1 LPRSACQRKIVTFRV
16 AVRRLP
22 TTVCLIIHAAAERLI
37 RCSHAEHGNKRIMS
51 TAIFSHNLA
60 NGMVLVGEP
69 TQSVE
74 SAAFTFLLPAGC
86 SHDPP
91 NRAGMAALTTE
102 MMLRG
107 AGPRDSRAWISDLEN
122 LGVER
127 GESVG
132 VAQATYSGATLRDNL
147 PAALNLFAD
156 LIRRPHLPVEQ
167 LDAGRNTCLQ
177 ELRAIDDEPSQKLMI
192 ELRRRRYPD
201 PWGRSSHGEDA
212 ALRAATIED
221 VRQFHA
227 RHYRPGGAILAVAG
241 NFDWRRLCDHIELLF
256 GGWQPGDAG
265 QPGGANGPPAGNHI
279 LFQSNQSHVGI
290 AYPTIPYK
298 HPDYFQAWAAVG
310 VLSSGSS
317 SRLFTEVRERRGLC
331 YTVYAS
337 LHTQRDRASVL
348 CYAGTTA
355 ERAQETLDVT
365 VSELLRLGAGIQ
377 QSELDRLKARIKSSL
392 IMQQES
398 TSARSGALARDWY
411 HLGRARTLDEVGGLV
426 DKLSAETINT
436 FLTANPPR
444 DLLVVTLGPQPLE
457 VPVGIS

>member
-1 LPRSACQRKIVTFRV
+1 
-16 AVRRLP
+16 
-22 TTVCLIIHAAAERLI
+22 
-37 RCSHAEHGNKRIMS
+37 MS
-51 TAIFSHNLA
+51 EILSYKLR

-69 TQSVE
+69 TSSFE

-86 SHDPP
+86 SHDPLQ
-91 NRAGMAALTTE
+91 RFGLAALTGE

-107 AGPRDSRAWISDLEN
+107 AGPRDSRTWVSDLEN

-132 VAQATYSGATLRDNL
+132 VAQATFSGATLRDNL
-147 PAALNLFAD
+147 AAALVLFAD
-156 LIRRPHLPVEQ
+156 MLRRPRLPADQ

-177 ELRAIDDEPSQKLMI
+177 ELRSIDDEPSHKLMI

-201 PWGRSSHGEDA
+201 PWGRSSQGEDA
-212 ALRAATIED
+212 ALRAATIDD
-221 VRQFHA
+221 VRRFHE
-227 RHYRPGGAILAVAG
+227 RHYRPAGTILAVAG
-241 NFDWRRLCDHIELLF
+241 NFDWRRLCDHVEQLF
-256 GGWQPGDAG
+256 GDWQPGDAADPIG
-265 QPGGANGPPAGNHI
+265 TNGSPPGRHI
-279 LFQSNQSHVGI
+279 PFQSNQSHVGI

-331 YTVYAS
+331 YTVHAS

-365 VSELLRLGAGIQ
+365 VRELLRLGEGIQ

-411 HLGRARTLDEVGGLV
+411 HLNRARTLDEVGALV
-426 DKLSAETINT
+426 DQLSAESINA
-436 FLTANPPR
+436 FLSENPPR

-457 VPVGIS
+457 VPVGIE

>member
-1 LPRSACQRKIVTFRV
+1 
-16 AVRRLP
+16 
-22 TTVCLIIHAAAERLI
+22 
-37 RCSHAEHGNKRIMS
+37 
-51 TAIFSHNLA
+51 
-60 NGMVLVGEP
+60 MVLIGEP
-69 TQSVE
+69 TASVE
-74 SAAFTFLLPAGC
+74 SAAFSFLLPSGC
-86 SHDPP
+86 CYDPP
-91 NRAGMAALTTE
+91 ERAGLAALTCE

-107 AGPRDSRAWISDLEN
+107 AGTRDSRAWISELEN

-132 VAQATYSGATLRDNL
+132 VSQASYSGATLRDNL
-147 PAALNLFAD
+147 PAGLGLFAD
-156 LIRRPHLPVEQ
+156 LLRSPHLPADQ
-167 LDAGRNTCLQ
+167 IDAGRSVCLQ
-177 ELRAIDDEPSQKLMI
+177 ELRSIDDEPSQKLMI
-192 ELRRRRYPD
+192 ELRRQRYPD
-201 PWGRSSHGEDA
+201 PWGRSSHGNES
-212 ALRAATIED
+212 ALRAIKIDD
-221 VRQFHA
+221 VRGFHA
-227 RHYRPGGAILAVAG
+227 RYYRPNGTILAVAG
-241 NFDWRRLCDHIELLF
+241 NFDWKRLRDHVEQLF
-256 GGWQPGDAG
+256 GDWKRVDVPE
-265 QPGGANGPPAGNHI
+265 PTGANGQPKGHHI
-279 LFQSNQSHVGI
+279 SFQSNQSHVGI

-365 VSELLRLGAGIQ
+365 VEELNKLGRGIE

-398 TSARSGALARDWY
+398 TAARSGSIARDWY
-411 HLGRARTLDEVGGLV
+411 HLGRARTLDEVGRLI
-426 DKLSAETINT
+426 DELSAKSINN
-436 FLTANPPR
+436 FLHENPPN
-444 DLLVVTLGPQPLE
+444 DLLVVTLGPEPLE

>member
-1 LPRSACQRKIVTFRV
+1 VSATILSH
-16 AVRRLP
+16 RLP
-22 TTVCLIIHAAAERLI
+22 
-37 RCSHAEHGNKRIMS
+37 
-51 TAIFSHNLA
+51 

-69 TQSVE
+69 TASVE
-74 SAAFTFLLPAGC
+74 SAAFTFLLPGGC
-86 SHDPP
+86 CFDLPQ
-91 NRAGMAALTTE
+91 RAGLAALTSE

-107 AGPRDSRAWISDLEN
+107 AGPRDSRTWVSDLEN

-132 VAQATYSGATLRDNL
+132 VAQATFSGATLRDNL
-147 PAALNLFAD
+147 AAGLELFAD
-156 LIRRPHLPVEQ
+156 LILRPHLPADQ
-167 LDAGRNTCLQ
+167 LEAGRNTCLQ
-177 ELRAIDDEPSQKLMI
+177 ELRSIDDEPSHKLMI

-201 PWGRSSHGEDA
+201 PWGRSSQGDEA
-212 ALRAATIED
+212 GLRAITIDD
-221 VRQFHA
+221 VREFHSG
-227 RHYRPGGAILAVAG
+227 RYRPGGTILAVAG
-241 NFDWRRLCDHIELLF
+241 NFDWPRLLGHVEQLFGDWQTGDGAEPISANGRPLERHIEF
-256 GGWQPGDAG
+256 E
-265 QPGGANGPPAGNHI
+265 
-279 LFQSNQSHVGI
+279 SNQSHVGI
-290 AYPTIPYK
+290 AFPTIPYK

-331 YTVYAS
+331 YTVHAS

-365 VSELLRLGAGIQ
+365 VHELLRLGDGIE
-377 QSELDRLKARIKSSL
+377 QSELDRLKARIKSAL

-411 HLGRARTLDEVGGLV
+411 HLGRARTLDEVGQLV
-426 DKLSAETINT
+426 DALSADTINT
-436 FLTANPPR
+436 FLKANPPR

>member
-1 LPRSACQRKIVTFRV
+1 
-16 AVRRLP
+16 
-22 TTVCLIIHAAAERLI
+22 
-37 RCSHAEHGNKRIMS
+37 
-51 TAIFSHNLA
+51 
-60 NGMVLVGEP
+60 MVLVGEP
-69 TQSVE
+69 TTALE

-86 SHDPP
+86 CHDPP
-91 NRAGMAALTTE
+91 GGSGLATLTSE

-107 AGPRDSRAWISDLEN
+107 AGPRDSRTWVADLEN

-132 VAQATYSGATLRDNL
+132 VAQATFHGATLRDNL
-147 PAALNLFAD
+147 AAGLGLFAD
-156 LIRRPHLPVEQ
+156 MICRPHLPADQ
-167 LDAGRNTCLQ
+167 LDAGCNTCLQ
-177 ELRAIDDEPSQKLMI
+177 ELRAIDDEPSHKLMI

-201 PWGRSSHGEDA
+201 PWGRSSHGEEKSLKKLKID
-212 ALRAATIED
+212 D
-221 VRQFHA
+221 VRRFHDQ
-227 RHYRPGGAILAVAG
+227 HYRPGGTILAVAG
-241 NFDWRRLCDHIELLF
+241 NFDWRRLCDLVEQLF
-256 GGWQPGDAG
+256 GDWAANEIAEPSAINGR
-265 QPGGANGPPAGNHI
+265 PGGSYIP
-279 LFQSNQSHVGI
+279 FQSNQSHVGI

-365 VSELLRLGAGIQ
+365 VSELKRLGDGIQ
-377 QSELDRLKARIKSSL
+377 QSELDRLKARIKSAL

-411 HLGRARTLDEVGGLV
+411 HLESVRTLDEVGALV
-426 DKLSAETINT
+426 DALSAESINA
-436 FLTANPPR
+436 FLRSNPPR
-444 DLLVVTLGPQPLE
+444 DLLVVTLGPEALKIPDLN
-457 VPVGIS
+457 

>member
-1 LPRSACQRKIVTFRV
+1 
-16 AVRRLP
+16 
-22 TTVCLIIHAAAERLI
+22 
-37 RCSHAEHGNKRIMS
+37 MS
-51 TAIFSHNLA
+51 NAIFSHTLA

-69 TQSVE
+69 TQSLE

-91 NRAGMAALTTE
+91 NRAGLASLTAE

-107 AGPRDSRAWISDLEN
+107 AGPRDSRTWVADLEN

-132 VAQATYSGATLRDNL
+132 VAQATFSGATLRDNL
-147 PAALNLFAD
+147 PAALVLFAD
-156 LIRRPHLPVEQ
+156 LIRRPHLPADQ
-167 LDAGRNTCLQ
+167 LEAGRNTCLQ
-177 ELRAIDDEPSQKLMI
+177 DLRSIDDEPSQKLMI

-201 PWGRSSHGEDA
+201 PWGRSSHGEEGP
-212 ALRAATIED
+212 LRAATIQD
-221 VRQFHA
+221 VREFHA
-227 RHYRPGGAILAVAG
+227 RHYRPPGTILAVAG
-241 NFDWRRLCDHIELLF
+241 NFDWRRLCDHIEQLF
-256 GGWQPGDAG
+256 GDWPA
-265 QPGGANGPPAGNHI
+265 ANIAEPSGVNGHSTGNHI
-279 LFQSNQSHVGI
+279 PFESSQSHVGI

-317 SRLFTEVRERRGLC
+317 SRLFTEVREKRGLC

-365 VSELLRLGAGIQ
+365 VGELLRLGDGIQ
-377 QSELDRLKARIKSSL
+377 QSELQRLKARIKSSL

-411 HLGRARTLDEVGGLV
+411 HLGRARSLDEVGQLV
-426 DKLSAETINT
+426 DKLSADTINA
-436 FLTANPPR
+436 FLSDNPPR
-444 DLLVVTLGPQPLE
+444 DLLVVTLGPRPLE
-457 VPVGIS
+457 APIAIQ

>member
-1 LPRSACQRKIVTFRV
+1 
-16 AVRRLP
+16 
-22 TTVCLIIHAAAERLI
+22 
-37 RCSHAEHGNKRIMS
+37 MS
-51 TAIFSHNLA
+51 NAIFSHTLA

-69 TQSVE
+69 TQSLE

-86 SHDPP
+86 SHDPAKS
-91 NRAGMAALTTE
+91 AGLASLTAE

-107 AGPRDSRAWISDLEN
+107 AGPRDSRTWVADLEN

-147 PAALNLFAD
+147 PAALVLFAD
-156 LIRRPHLPVEQ
+156 LIRRPHLPPDQ
-167 LDAGRNTCLQ
+167 LEAGRNTCLQ
-177 ELRAIDDEPSQKLMI
+177 ELRSLDDEPSHKLMI

-201 PWGRSSHGEDA
+201 PWGRSSHGEEGP
-212 ALRAATIED
+212 LRAATIDD

-227 RHYRPGGAILAVAG
+227 RHYRPGGTILAVAG
-241 NFDWRRLCDHIELLF
+241 NFDWRRLCDHIEQLF
-256 GGWQPGDAG
+256 GDWQAGDVG
-265 QPGGANGPPAGNHI
+265 EPRGANGKPAGNHI
-279 LFQSNQSHVGI
+279 PFESSQSHVGI

-317 SRLFTEVRERRGLC
+317 SRLFTEVREKRGLC

-365 VSELLRLGAGIQ
+365 VSELLRLGDGIQ
-377 QSELDRLKARIKSSL
+377 QNELQRLKARIKSSL

-411 HLGRARTLDEVGGLV
+411 HLGRARSLDEVGQLV
-426 DKLSAETINT
+426 DKLSAETINA
-436 FLTANPPR
+436 FLSANPPQ

-457 VPVGIS
+457 IPSGIK

>member
-1 LPRSACQRKIVTFRV
+1 
-16 AVRRLP
+16 
-22 TTVCLIIHAAAERLI
+22 
-37 RCSHAEHGNKRIMS
+37 MS
-51 TAIFSHNLA
+51 TAIFSHRLT

-69 TQSVE
+69 NSSVE

-86 SHDPP
+86 SHDPSK
-91 NRAGMAALTTE
+91 RAGLAALTGE

-107 AGPRDSRAWISDLEN
+107 AGPRDSRTWVSDLEN

-132 VAQATYSGATLRDNL
+132 VAQATFSGATLRDNL
-147 PAALNLFAD
+147 AAALVLFAD
-156 LIRRPHLPVEQ
+156 LLRRPHLPSDQ
-167 LDAGRNTCLQ
+167 LEAGRNTCLQ
-177 ELRAIDDEPSQKLMI
+177 ELRSIDDEPSQKLMI

-201 PWGRSSHGEDA
+201 PWGRSSHGDEA
-212 ALRAATIED
+212 GLRSATIHD
-221 VRQFHA
+221 VREFHA
-227 RHYRPGGAILAVAG
+227 ARYRPGGTILAVAG
-241 NFDWRRLCDHIELLF
+241 NFDWQRLCDHVDQLF
-256 GGWQPGDAG
+256 GDWPATALSEPPGSNGRQAG
-265 QPGGANGPPAGNHI
+265 SHI
-279 LFQSNQSHVGI
+279 PFQSNQSHVGI

-331 YTVYAS
+331 YTVHAS

-365 VSELLRLGAGIQ
+365 VRELLRLGEGVQ

-398 TSARSGALARDWY
+398 TSSRSGALARDWY
-411 HLGRARTLDEVGGLV
+411 HLSRARTLDEIGRLV
-426 DKLSAETINT
+426 DQLSAETINT
-436 FLTANPPR
+436 FLKANPPR

-457 VPVGIS
+457 VPREVTGSGVVA

>member
-1 LPRSACQRKIVTFRV
+1 
-16 AVRRLP
+16 
-22 TTVCLIIHAAAERLI
+22 
-37 RCSHAEHGNKRIMS
+37 
-51 TAIFSHNLA
+51 
-60 NGMVLVGEP
+60 
-69 TQSVE
+69 
-74 SAAFTFLLPAGC
+74 
-86 SHDPP
+86 
-91 NRAGMAALTTE
+91 
-102 MMLRG
+102 
-107 AGPRDSRAWISDLEN
+107 
-122 LGVER
+122 
-127 GESVG
+127 

-147 PAALNLFAD
+147 SAALGLFAD
-156 LIRRPHLPVEQ
+156 LIRQPHLPSDQ
-167 LDAGRNTCLQ
+167 LEAGRNTCLQ
-177 ELRAIDDEPSQKLMI
+177 ELRSIDDEPSHKLMI

-201 PWGRSSHGEDA
+201 PWGRSSHGDEA
-212 ALRAATIED
+212 GLRSATIHD
-221 VRQFHA
+221 VREFHA
-227 RHYRPGGAILAVAG
+227 THYRPGGTILAVAG
-241 NFDWRRLCDHIELLF
+241 NFDWQRLCDHIDQLF
-256 GGWQPGDAG
+256 GDWPATKFSE
-265 QPGGANGPPAGNHI
+265 PAGANGRPSGNHI
-279 LFQSNQSHVGI
+279 PFQSNQSHVGI

-331 YTVYAS
+331 YTVHAS

-365 VSELLRLGAGIQ
+365 VRELLRLGEGVQ

-411 HLGRARTLDEVGGLV
+411 HLGRARTLDEVGKLV
-426 DKLSAETINT
+426 DELSAETINK
-436 FLTANPPR
+436 FLKANPPR

>member
-1 LPRSACQRKIVTFRV
+1 V
-16 AVRRLP
+16 
-22 TTVCLIIHAAAERLI
+22 
-37 RCSHAEHGNKRIMS
+37 S
-51 TAIFSHNLA
+51 TEILSHNLP

-69 TQSVE
+69 TASME

-86 SHDPP
+86 CYEPSG
-91 NRAGMAALTTE
+91 RAGLAALTNE

-107 AGPRDSRAWISDLEN
+107 AGPRDSRTWVSDLEN

-132 VAQATYSGATLRDNL
+132 VAQATFHGATLRDNL
-147 PAALNLFAD
+147 PAALALFAD
-156 LIRRPHLPVEQ
+156 MIRRPHLPSDQFE
-167 LDAGRNTCLQ
+167 AGRSTCLQ
-177 ELRAIDDEPSQKLMI
+177 ELRAIDDEPSHKLMI
-192 ELRRRRYPD
+192 ELRRRRYPE
-201 PWGRSSHGEDA
+201 PWGRNSHGDEPS
-212 ALRAATIED
+212 LRAATID
-221 VRQFHA
+221 DIRRFHE
-227 RHYRPGGAILAVAG
+227 RHYRPGGAILALAG
-241 NFDWRRLCDHIELLF
+241 NFDWRRLCDHVGQLF
-256 GGWQPGDAG
+256 GDWQDNQLSEP
-265 QPGGANGPPAGNHI
+265 QSTNGRAVGSHI
-279 LFQSNQSHVGI
+279 PFESNQSHVGI

-365 VSELLRLGAGIQ
+365 MRELKRLASGIE

-411 HLGRARTLDEVGGLV
+411 HLGRARSLNEVGALV
-426 DKLSAETINT
+426 DELSAASINA
-436 FLTANPPR
+436 FLRANPPH
-444 DLLVVTLGPQPLE
+444 DLLVVTLGPEPLKASE
-457 VPVGIS
+457 LQ

>member
-1 LPRSACQRKIVTFRV
+1 MPEIL
-16 AVRRLP
+16 
-22 TTVCLIIHAAAERLI
+22 
-37 RCSHAEHGNKRIMS
+37 
-51 TAIFSHNLA
+51 SHNLS

-69 TQSVE
+69 SSSVE

-86 SHDPP
+86 SHDP
-91 NRAGMAALTTE
+91 AQGFGLAALTGE

-107 AGPRDSRAWISDLEN
+107 AGPRDSRTWVSDLEN

-132 VAQATYSGATLRDNL
+132 VAQATFSGATLTDNL
-147 PAALNLFAD
+147 PAALTLFAD
-156 LIRRPHLPVEQ
+156 MILHPHLPADQ
-167 LDAGRNTCLQ
+167 LEAGRNTCLQ
-177 ELRAIDDEPSQKLMI
+177 ELRAIEDEPSHKLMV

-201 PWGRSSHGEDA
+201 PWGRSSHGEET
-212 ALRAATIED
+212 ALRAIAIDD
-221 VRQFHA
+221 VRAFHA
-227 RHYRPGGAILAVAG
+227 RHYRPSGTILAVAG
-241 NFDWRRLCDHIELLF
+241 NFDWRRLCEHVEQLF
-256 GGWQPGDAG
+256 GNWRPGDAVEPATGNG
-265 QPGGANGPPAGNHI
+265 QPTGHHI
-279 LFQSNQSHVGI
+279 PFDSSQSHVGI

-331 YTVYAS
+331 YTVHAS

-365 VSELLRLGAGIQ
+365 VGELLRLRDGIQ
-377 QSELDRLKARIKSSL
+377 QNELDRLKARIKSSL

-398 TSARSGALARDWY
+398 TSARSGALAREWY
-411 HLGRARTLDEVGGLV
+411 HLSRARTLDEVGALV
-426 DKLSAETINT
+426 DKLTAESISA
-436 FLTANPPR
+436 FLRENPPR
-444 DLLVVTLGPQPLE
+444 NLLVVTLGPQPLE
-457 VPVGIS
+457 VPVEIQ

>member
-1 LPRSACQRKIVTFRV
+1 
-16 AVRRLP
+16 
-22 TTVCLIIHAAAERLI
+22 
-37 RCSHAEHGNKRIMS
+37 MS
-51 TAIFSHNLA
+51 NSIFSHTLA

-69 TQSVE
+69 TQSLE

-86 SHDPP
+86 SHDPA
-91 NRAGMAALTTE
+91 NRAGLASLTSE

-107 AGPRDSRAWISDLEN
+107 AGPRDSRTWVADLEN

-132 VAQATYSGATLRDNL
+132 VAQATFSGATLRDNL
-147 PAALNLFAD
+147 PAALVLFAD
-156 LIRRPHLPVEQ
+156 LIRRPHLPPDQ

-177 ELRAIDDEPSQKLMI
+177 ELRSIDDEPSHKLMI

-201 PWGRSSHGEDA
+201 PWGRSSHGEEKP
-212 ALRAATIED
+212 LRATTIDD

-227 RHYRPGGAILAVAG
+227 RHYRPGGTILAVAG
-241 NFDWRRLCDHIELLF
+241 NFDWQRLCDHVEQLF
-256 GGWQPGDAG
+256 GDWQTGDAG
-265 QPGGANGPPAGNHI
+265 EPSSTNGKAAGHHI
-279 LFQSNQSHVGI
+279 PFESSQSHVGI

-317 SRLFTEVRERRGLC
+317 SRLFTEVREKRGLC

-365 VSELLRLGAGIQ
+365 VSELLRLGEGIQ
-377 QSELDRLKARIKSSL
+377 QNELQRLKARIKSSL

-411 HLGRARTLDEVGGLV
+411 HLGRARSLDEVGQLV
-426 DKLSAETINT
+426 DKLSAETINA
-436 FLTANPPR
+436 FLSANPPR

-457 VPVGIS
+457 MPAGIK

>member
-1 LPRSACQRKIVTFRV
+1 
-16 AVRRLP
+16 
-22 TTVCLIIHAAAERLI
+22 
-37 RCSHAEHGNKRIMS
+37 MS
-51 TAIFSHNLA
+51 NAIFSHKLA

-69 TQSVE
+69 TQSLE

-86 SHDPP
+86 SHDPS
-91 NRAGMAALTTE
+91 NRAGLAALTAE

-107 AGPRDSRAWISDLEN
+107 AGPRDSRTWVADLEN

-147 PAALNLFAD
+147 PAALVLFAD
-156 LIRRPHLPVEQ
+156 LIRRPHLPPDQ

-177 ELRAIDDEPSQKLMI
+177 ELRSIDDEPSHKLMI

-201 PWGRSSHGEDA
+201 PWGRSSHGAEKP
-212 ALRAATIED
+212 LRATTIDD

-227 RHYRPGGAILAVAG
+227 RHYRPGGTILAVAG
-241 NFDWRRLCDHIELLF
+241 NFDWQRLCDHVEQLF
-256 GGWQPGDAG
+256 GDWQTGDAG
-265 QPGGANGPPAGNHI
+265 EPSSTNGKAAGHHI
-279 LFQSNQSHVGI
+279 PFESSQSHVGI

-317 SRLFTEVRERRGLC
+317 SRLFTEVREKRGLC

-365 VSELLRLGAGIQ
+365 VSELLRLGNGIQ
-377 QSELDRLKARIKSSL
+377 QNELQRLKARIKSSL

-411 HLGRARTLDEVGGLV
+411 HLGRARSLDEVGQLV
-426 DKLSAETINT
+426 DKLSAETINA
-436 FLTANPPR
+436 FLSANPPR

-457 VPVGIS
+457 MPAGIK

>member
-1 LPRSACQRKIVTFRV
+1 
-16 AVRRLP
+16 
-22 TTVCLIIHAAAERLI
+22 
-37 RCSHAEHGNKRIMS
+37 MS
-51 TAIFSHNLA
+51 TTILSHTLA
-60 NGMVLVGEP
+60 NGMALIGEP
-69 TQSVE
+69 TPSVE

-86 SHDPP
+86 SHDPAG
-91 NRAGMAALTTE
+91 RAGLASLTSE

-107 AGPRDSRAWISDLEN
+107 AGPRDSRTWLNDLEN

-132 VAQATYSGATLRDNL
+132 VAHASYHGATLKDNL
-147 PAALNLFAD
+147 AAALGLFAD
-156 LIRRPHLPVEQ
+156 LLRRPLLPADQ
-167 LDAGRNTCLQ
+167 LDAGRNVCLQ
-177 ELRAIDDEPSQKLMI
+177 ELRTIDDEPSHKLMI

-201 PWGRSSHGEDA
+201 PWGRSSLGDDPS
-212 ALRAATIED
+212 LRATTVDD
-221 VRQFHA
+221 VRRFYE
-227 RHYRPGGAILAVAG
+227 RHYRPGGAILAIAG
-241 NFDWRRLCDHIELLF
+241 NFDWRRLVELVEQLF
-256 GGWQPGDAG
+256 GDWRAGDAS
-265 QPGGANGPPAGNHI
+265 QPVETDGRPAENHI
-279 LFQSNQSHVGI
+279 PFQSTQSHVGI

-355 ERAQETLDVT
+355 QRAQETLDVT
-365 VSELLRLGAGIQ
+365 VAELMRLGQGIQ

-411 HLGRARTLDEVGGLV
+411 HLGRVRTLDEVSGLV
-426 DKLSAETINT
+426 DKLSAESINA
-436 FLTANPPR
+436 FLRKNPPR
-444 DLLVVTLGPQPLE
+444 ELLVVTLGPEPLE

>member
-1 LPRSACQRKIVTFRV
+1 VTTEI
-16 AVRRLP
+16 L
-22 TTVCLIIHAAAERLI
+22 
-37 RCSHAEHGNKRIMS
+37 SHR
-51 TAIFSHNLA
+51 LA

-69 TQSVE
+69 MPSFESV
-74 SAAFTFLLPAGC
+74 AFSFLVPSGCSYDPAG
-86 SHDPP
+86 
-91 NRAGMAALTTE
+91 RAGMASLTGE

-107 AGPRDSRAWISDLEN
+107 AGPRDARAWISELEN

-132 VAQATYSGATLRDNL
+132 VAQANYSGATLRGNL
-147 PAALNLFAD
+147 GAALELFAD
-156 LIRRPHLPVEQ
+156 MLRRPRLPAEQ
-167 LDAGRNTCLQ
+167 LEAGRSVCLQ
-177 ELRAIDDEPSQKLMI
+177 DLHGIDDDPSQKLMI
-192 ELRRRRYPD
+192 ELRRRQYPD
-201 PWGRSSHGEDA
+201 PWGRSSHGDEIG
-212 ALRAATIED
+212 LSQISIEE

-227 RHYRPGGAILAVAG
+227 DHYRPNETILGVAG
-241 NFDWRRLCDHIELLF
+241 NFDWAALRDRVEELF
-256 GGWQPGDAG
+256 GDWKSNSVPEPRGI
-265 QPGGANGPPAGNHI
+265 NGRPPKNYIPFESG
-279 LFQSNQSHVGI
+279 QSHVGV

-317 SRLFTEVRERRGLC
+317 SRLFTEVREKRGLC
-331 YTVYAS
+331 YTVHAS

-365 VSELLRLGAGIQ
+365 VGELLRLAGGIE

-398 TSARSGALARDWY
+398 TSARSGAIARDWY
-411 HLGRARTLDEVGGLV
+411 HLGRVRTLEEVGRLV
-426 DKLSAETINT
+426 DG
-436 FLTANPPR
+436 LTAESINAFLDENPPR
-444 DLLVVTLGPQPLE
+444 DLLVVTLGPEPLE